1 MKKEIIDH
9 QQAVAKKVFSVI
21 KNKLDQYAIIA
32 GGAPR
37 DWYFGNPCKDVDIFI
52 NPTKNSG
59 QWLVNFL
66 VNEGCDVTK
75 KVASEDLL
83 EHYRSE
89 HIRNV
94 IWFSYLGVEFNL
106 IVVTGSTFNIVDTF
120 PISVSK
126 IWISDKRFRYG
137 KSTDFV
143 LSEKYNV
150 MFKTT
155 EDDNRESYI
164 RKMCDKFPEMSYFA
178 NKVSALESIITKELQ
193 YE

>member
-1 MKKEIIDH
+1 MKKEIINY
-9 QQAVAKKVFSVI
+9 QQEVAKKVFSII

-37 DWYFGNPCKDVDIFI
+37 DWYFEKPCKDVDIFI
-52 NPTKNSG
+52 NPTRNSAG
-59 QWLVNFL
+59 WLTNFL
-66 VNEGCDVTK
+66 VNEGCNVTK
-75 KVASEDLL
+75 KVASTDLL

-106 IVVTGSTFNIVDTF
+106 IIVTGSTFNIVDTF
-120 PISVSK
+120 PVSVSK

-137 KSTDFV
+137 KSVDFV
-143 LSEKYNV
+143 LSEKCNI

-164 RKMCDKFPEMSYFA
+164 RKVRDKFPEMLYFA
-178 NKVSALESIITKELQ
+178 NKVSALESLIIREL
-193 YE
+193 